1 VTAPRSAYHH
11 GDLRGA
17 LIETAIDLIGD
28 RGVRDFSMAEA
39 SRRIGVAPSAPYAH
53 FADRDALLAAVA
65 VHGFETFRRDYM
77 PRDPGLGPAERLAE
91 LGRAYVRFAAVHEAL
106 FTTLFVAEL
115 DKTRHPE
122 IRAAEAPIDA
132 VFEECVR
139 CLTQTGGEPAIEDLA
154 IALEA
159 TAHGHAMLLLDGRF
173 GAGEQAATQAGER
186 AARAVLAL
194 IAGRAILTE
203 PTG

>member
-1 VTAPRSAYHH
+1 VTPPRSAYHH
-11 GDLRGA
+11 GDLRAA
-17 LIETAIDLIGD
+17 LIETAIDLIGE

-53 FADRDALLAAVA
+53 FADRDDLLAAVT

-77 PRDPGLGPAERLAE
+77 PQDPRLGPAERLAE
-91 LGRAYVRFAAVHEAL
+91 LGRAFVRFAAAHEAL

-139 CLTQTGGEPAIEDLA
+139 SLTQTGAEPAIEDLA

-173 GAGEQAATQAGER
+173 GAGEQAAAQAGGR

-194 IAGRAILTE
+194 IAGRAILSE